1 MRPLRVLYLH
11 PVTKFGG
18 ASKSLIELWKVLRTR
33 DVTGVVVCPRGSA
46 AAQFAAHGMQVQPC
60 LGLPQF
66 DNSRYGAYRGAR
78 WLVVL
83 RELLLWPVG
92 LLALRRARR
101 LGSFSAIHV
110 NEIQL
115 LPLGLIA
122 RRWLRAP
129 LLVHVRSLQRAPD
142 DGLRTRIVN
151 RWLARADAV
160 IAIDN
165 TVRRT
170 LPRTLAVE
178 VVHNGVV
185 VKPEPREARVR
196 PGPFRVAMVGMLIA
210 AKGVYEF
217 VAAAKLCRERGL
229 DVEFLLAGENVRE
242 LKGPRRW
249 ILGALN
255 IARDVRGELQQMI
268 DELQLHDCVRLL
280 GFVRDVQ
287 SLYASID
294 LLCFPSHLDAAG
306 RPVFE
311 AAFHGVPSLV
321 AATNPE
327 PDTIVHEQTGLCI
340 AARDPQAIADAVER
354 LIRAPEELARMGAA
368 ARRLALENFD
378 MQRNAE
384 HVLGVYRELTAASA
398 LESPPA

>member
-11 PVTKFGG
+11 PVGKFGG
-18 ASKSLIELWKVLRTR
+18 ASLSLIELWKVLRTR
-33 DVTGVVVCPRGSA
+33 AVTGVIVCPRGSA
-46 AAQFAAHGMQVQPC
+46 APQFAAHGLQVQPC
-60 LGLPQF
+60 LGLPQL

-83 RELLLWPVG
+83 RELLLLPVG
-92 LLALRRARR
+92 LLALLRVRR
-101 LGSFSAIHV
+101 LGPFSVIHV

-151 RWLARADAV
+151 GWLARADV
-160 IAIDN
+160 IVAIDN

-170 LPRTLAVE
+170 FSRELAVH

-185 VKPEPREARVR
+185 VKPQARQAQVR
-196 PGPFRVAMVGMLIA
+196 RAPFPVAMVGMLIA

-217 VAAAKLCRERGL
+217 VAAELCCERGL
-229 DVEFLLAGENVRE
+229 DVEFLLAGENVRD

-255 IARDVRGELQQMI
+255 IARDVYGELQQMI
-268 DELQLHDCVRLL
+268 DELQLQDCVRLL

-340 AARDPQAIADAVER
+340 AARDPRAIADAVER
-354 LIRAPEELARMGAA
+354 LIRAPEELARLGAA
-368 ARRLALENFD
+368 ARRLAGAAELRHAA
-378 MQRNAE
+378 QR
-384 HVLGVYRELTAASA
+384 
-398 LESPPA
+398 